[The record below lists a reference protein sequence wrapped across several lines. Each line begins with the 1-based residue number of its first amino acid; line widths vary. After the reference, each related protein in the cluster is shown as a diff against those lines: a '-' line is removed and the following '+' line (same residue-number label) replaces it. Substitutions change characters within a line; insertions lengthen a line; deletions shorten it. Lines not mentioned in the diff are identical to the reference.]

1 MSLTLPNPEASL
13 AGLVQIR
20 DAAQQRAF
28 ISNALTPPN
37 QALIES
43 ISTKIRELLP
53 RDPDLAQTLAETN
66 LYIAS
71 LLDTPLAWA
80 YANRSRAQ
88 VLYTMRQSA
97 EADLYFEKAAALFGK
112 VGLSGELGRTLVGQM
127 DNLMYLSRYTEA
139 LNLAERARAAL
150 EKAQDAQYL
159 STLEIALGNVH
170 YRLNR
175 YSESLNHYD
184 RAQGLLEKADTT
196 LAHVSLASIGL
207 NRAYVLTE
215 MNRFDEAIQSFEITK
230 EHCERHGMT
239 LWAAIA
245 DRGVSQMHFRRGN
258 YSTALRILEQ
268 VRRRHEE
275 LGDARRV
282 GLCDMDR
289 AEIYLELNLFDD
301 AETMAARAYETFH
314 RLGNRYE
321 EAKCLTH
328 QGIALFKTLQDKDA
342 EKALVAA
349 REIFVAEGNDV
360 WVGVVDLWRAQLL
373 TRQQQFSEAQEL
385 AQHAA
390 EVFEKQQ
397 APARAANAR
406 VLSAQSWLELAE
418 PASALREA
426 QKALDEIE
434 GFHAP
439 WITYQC
445 YNTLGRL
452 KELNGGIDEAEQ
464 LYLKAI
470 DQMES
475 LRGNIRLDEMR
486 MSFGRDKYQV
496 YENIVNLKL
505 NKGDSR
511 AAFEFVERSKSR
523 TLIDL
528 LEKNLE
534 TVWDTGADESPRLQR
549 IRKIREEL
557 NIFYSRLNEV
567 GTTPRSAAEAGT
579 KGEISRRE
587 QELVELLREVGSEKS
602 GWATL
607 QSMKIPEVEEVQAML
622 RPYEVLVEYYTVAD
636 RFQAFIISRN
646 KFEVVRD
653 LTTISA
659 VKTSLKGLTFQLS
672 KFHLQ
677 PAYVQSHGPML
688 LKATQHHL
696 RELYRQLI
704 EPIREKIQ
712 AQSLII
718 IPHHVL
724 HYIPFVALFDGSNYL
739 VDSHAIS
746 SGASVSVLKIC
757 REKKIQKTEQDLIL
771 AVADE
776 MTPHIN
782 EEVEALKELLPK
794 GLFFVGRE
802 AREDKLR
809 LYGPTAGK
817 LHIAAHGIFRADNP
831 MFSSLKLGDSWLNL
845 FDIFNLQLGAELTV
859 LSACETGMSA
869 VWEGD
874 ELLGLARGFLYAG
887 TPSLVVS
894 LWTVNDRSTA
904 ELMRHFY
911 GALQK
916 GDSKARAL
924 QKAVIE
930 VKAAFPHPY
939 YWAPFMLMGKS

>member
-1 MSLTLPNPEASL
+1 LVSVSLSNPEESL
-13 AGLVQIR
+13 AALAQIR
-20 DAAQQRAF
+20 DAALQRAF
-28 ISNALTPPN
+28 ISNATGTPTHV
-37 QALIES
+37 LIES

-53 RDPDLAQTLAETN
+53 RDPDLAQILAETIF
-66 LYIAS
+66 YVAS
-71 LLDTPLAWA
+71 LVDTPVAWA

-88 VLYTMRQSA
+88 VLYTMRKSA
-97 EADLYFEKAAALFGK
+97 DAEPFFNQAVELFAKA
-112 VGLSGELGRTLVGQM
+112 GLSGELGRTLVAQM

-139 LNLAERARAAL
+139 LSVAGRARSAL
-150 EKAQDAQYL
+150 DKANDIQYI
-159 STLEIALGNVH
+159 SRLEIALGNLY
-170 YRLNR
+170 YRLNK
-175 YSESLNHYD
+175 YSESLAHYD
-184 RAQGLLEKADTT
+184 RAQKTLENTDDF
-196 LAHVSLASIGL
+196 LAIASIGL

-215 MNRFDEAIQSFEITK
+215 MNRFDEAVQSFELTK
-230 EHCERHGMT
+230 EHCEKHGMT

-245 DRGVSQMHFRRGN
+245 DRGISQMHFRRGN

-268 VRRRHEE
+268 VRRKHEE
-275 LGDARRV
+275 LNDARRV

-301 AETMAARAYETFH
+301 AASIAGRAHETFE
-314 RLGNRYE
+314 RLGNKYE
-321 EAKCLTH
+321 AGKCLTY
-328 QGIALFKTLQDKDA
+328 QGIAEFKLLNDKDA

-349 REIFVAEGNDV
+349 RAIFVIEGNDV
-360 WVGVVDLWRAQLL
+360 WVAVIDLWRAQLL
-373 TRQQQFSEAQEL
+373 IRQQQFSGAQEL
-385 AQHAA
+385 AQRSA

-406 VLSAQSWLELAE
+406 VLSAQSWLELEETA
-418 PASALREA
+418 PALREA
-426 QKALDEIE
+426 QKALDELE
-434 GFHAP
+434 GYHAP
-439 WITYQC
+439 WVSYQL

-452 KELNGGIDEAEQ
+452 KEVNGATAEAEQ

-470 DQMES
+470 EQMES

-505 NKGDSR
+505 TRGDARS
-511 AAFEFVERSKSR
+511 AFQFVERSKSR

-534 TVWDTGADESPRLQR
+534 TVWDAGPDESPRLQR

-567 GTTPRSAAEAGT
+567 GSTARAAAADTVT
-579 KGEISRRE
+579 KEEISRRE
-587 QELVELLREVGSEKS
+587 HELVELLREVGSEKS

-607 QSMKIPEVEEVQAML
+607 QSMKIPQVEEVQAML
-622 RPYEVLVEYYTVAD
+622 GPDEVLIEYYTIAD
-636 RFQAFIISRN
+636 RFQAFIIGHQT
-646 KFEVVRD
+646 FDVVQD
-653 LTTISA
+653 LTTKSA
-659 VKTSLKGLTFQLS
+659 VRTSLKGLTFQLS
-672 KFHLQ
+672 KFHLG
-677 PAYVQSHGPML
+677 PVYVQNHAAHL
-688 LKATQHHL
+688 LGAIQYHL
-696 RELYRQLI
+696 GELHRNLI
-704 EPIREKIQ
+704 EPIHSKLKGR
-712 AQSLII
+712 SLIFV
-718 IPHHVL
+718 PHSLL
-724 HYIPFVALFDGSNYL
+724 HYLPFQALYDGAEYLIDSFDI
-739 VDSHAIS
+739 AR
-746 SGASVSVLKIC
+746 APSVSVLKIC
-757 REKKIQKTEQDLIL
+757 REKKIQKTEQDLVL

-776 MTPHIN
+776 MTPYIN
-782 EEVEALKELLPK
+782 EEVEALRELLPK
-794 GLFFVGRE
+794 GLFFVGSE

-809 LYGPTAGK
+809 RYGQTAGK

-904 ELMRHFY
+904 QLMRRFY
-911 GALQK
+911 EELQAGRSKSQALQE
-916 GDSKARAL
+916 
-924 QKAVIE
+924 AVLT
-930 VKAAFPHPY
+930 VKAEYPHPY
-939 YWAPFMLMGKS
+939 YWAPFILMGKS

>member
-1 MSLTLPNPEASL
+1 MVSPSSSTAEATLSA
-13 AGLVQIR
+13 LVQIR
-20 DAAQQRAF
+20 SAAEQRAF
-28 ISNALTPPN
+28 ISNTPSASN

-43 ISTKIRELLP
+43 ISTRIRELLP
-53 RDPDLAQTLAETN
+53 RDPDLAQILSETN
-66 LYIAS
+66 LHIAS
-71 LLDTPLAWA
+71 VVDTPLAWA

-88 VLYTMRQSA
+88 VLYTMRKSQDA
-97 EADLYFEKAAALFGK
+97 EPFFDKAIQLFEDAGMAAE
-112 VGLSGELGRTLVGQM
+112 VGRTLVGQI
-127 DNLMYLSRYTEA
+127 DNLMYLSRYSEA
-139 LNLAERARAAL
+139 LHVADRARAAL
-150 EKAQDAQYL
+150 ERSGDSYL
-159 STLEIALGNVH
+159 SRLEIALGNVY

-175 YSESLNHYD
+175 YNESLYHYD
-184 RAQGLLEKADTT
+184 VAWKALENTDDV
-196 LAHVSLASIGL
+196 LGVASIGL

-215 MNRFDEAIQSFEITK
+215 MNRFDEAVESFELTK

-239 LWAAIA
+239 LWAAMA
-245 DRGVSQMHFRRGN
+245 DRGISQMHFRRGN

-268 VRRRHEE
+268 VRRKHEE

-289 AEIYLELNLFDD
+289 AEIYLELNLFHD
-301 AETMAARAYETFH
+301 AVDIARRACETFN

-321 EAKCLTH
+321 AGKCLAYE
-328 QGIALFKTLQDKDA
+328 GIAEFKLLNDKEAERALLTARDIFLQ
-342 EKALVAA
+342 E
-349 REIFVAEGNDV
+349 ENDL
-360 WVGVVDLWRAQLL
+360 WVSVIDLWRAQLL
-373 TRQQQFSEAQEL
+373 IRQQQFSTAQEL

-406 VLSAQSWLELAE
+406 VLSAQSWLQLEETA
-418 PASALREA
+418 PALQEA
-426 QKALDEIE
+426 QKALAEIE
-434 GFHAP
+434 GYHAP
-439 WITYQC
+439 WVSYQC

-452 KELNGGIDEAEQ
+452 KEVNGALDEAEQ
-464 LYLKAI
+464 LYLRAI

-511 AAFEFVERSKSR
+511 GAFHFVERSKSR

-528 LEKNLE
+528 LERNLE

-557 NIFYSRLNEV
+557 NIFYSRLNEIGAAARDTATEM
-567 GTTPRSAAEAGT
+567 GTRE
-579 KGEISRRE
+579 EIARRE
-587 QELVELLREVGSEKS
+587 HELVELLREVGSEKS

-607 QSMKIPEVEEVQAML
+607 QSLSIPTVEEVQAML
-622 RPYEVLVEYYTVAD
+622 RPDEVLVEYYTVAD
-636 RFQAFIISRN
+636 RFQAFIISRDG
-646 KFEVVRD
+646 FDVVRD
-653 LTTISA
+653 FTTIPA
-659 VKTSLKGLTFQLS
+659 VRTSLKGLTFQLS
-672 KFHLQ
+672 KFHLA
-677 PAYVQSHGPML
+677 PAYVQTRAAQL
-688 LKATQHHL
+688 LQAAQHHL

-704 EPIREKIQ
+704 EPIRSKI
-712 AQSLII
+712 AARSFILV
-718 IPHHVL
+718 PHQLL
-724 HYIPFVALFDGSNYL
+724 HYLPFHCLYDGEKYM
-739 VDSHAIS
+739 VDSYDLSRAP
-746 SGASVSVLKIC
+746 SVSVLKIC
-757 REKKIQKTEQDLIL
+757 REKKIQKTEQDLVL

-776 MTPHIN
+776 MTPYIN
-782 EEVEALKELLPK
+782 EEVRALRSLLPK
-794 GLFFVGRE
+794 GLFFVGQE

-809 LYGPTAGK
+809 RYGQTAGK

-831 MFSSLKLGDSWLNL
+831 MFSSIKLGDTWLNL

-887 TPSLVVS
+887 TPSLIVS

-904 ELMRHFY
+904 QLMRRFY
-911 GALQK
+911 GALQR
-916 GDSKARAL
+916 GLSKSRAL
-924 QKAVIE
+924 QEAMIAVKSE
-930 VKAAFPHPY
+930 FPHPY
-939 YWAPFMLMGKS
+939 YWAPFILMGRS

>member
-1 MSLTLPNPEASL
+1 MTVTNPEDSL
-13 AGLVQIR
+13 ARLVQIR

-28 ISNALTPPN
+28 ISNATSLPS
-37 QALIES
+37 QAFVES
-43 ISTKIRELLP
+43 ISTKIRELLL
-53 RDPDLAQTLAETN
+53 RDPELAQVLAETN

-71 LLDTPLAWA
+71 LLDQPLAWA
-80 YANRSRAQ
+80 YANRSLAQ
-88 VLYTMRQSA
+88 VLYTMRRSA
-97 EADLYFEKAAALFGK
+97 EADAYFEKAADLFERA
-112 VGLSGELGRTLVGQM
+112 GLRGEVGRTLVGQM
-127 DNLMYLSRYTEA
+127 DNLMYLSRYSEA
-139 LNLAERARAAL
+139 LDLAERARAAL
-150 EKAQDAQYL
+150 EEAQDVSYL
-159 STLEIALGNVH
+159 STLEIALGNVY

-175 YSESLNHYD
+175 YPESLSHYD
-184 RAQGLLEKADTT
+184 RAQELLENRDNTQ
-196 LAHVSLASIGL
+196 AHASLASIGL

-215 MNRFDEAIQSFEITK
+215 MNRFDEAVQSFQITK
-230 EHCERHGMT
+230 NHCERHGLS

-268 VRRRHEE
+268 VRRRHEQ
-275 LGDARRV
+275 LDDARRV

-289 AEIYLELNLFDD
+289 AEIYLELNLFAD
-301 AETMAARAYETFH
+301 AADIAARAYDIFQ

-321 EAKCLTH
+321 TAKCLTY
-328 QGIALFKTLQDKDA
+328 QAIAYFKTFEDEDA
-342 EKALVAA
+342 EKALLAA
-349 REIFVAEGNDV
+349 REIFVNEGNDL
-360 WVGVVDLWRAQLL
+360 WVAVVDLWRAQLL
-373 TRQQQFSEAQEL
+373 TRQQQFSTAQEL
-385 AQHAA
+385 AQRSA
-390 EVFEKQQ
+390 EIFERQQ

-406 VLSAQSWLELAE
+406 VLSAQSFLELE
-418 PASALREA
+418 ERTPALREA
-426 QKALDEIE
+426 QRALDGIE

-439 WITYQC
+439 WVSYQC

-452 KELNGGIDEAEQ
+452 KELNGSIDEAEQ
-464 LYLKAI
+464 LYMKAI

-486 MSFGRDKYQV
+486 LSFGRDKYQV

-505 NKGDSR
+505 TKNDTR
-511 AAFEFVERSKSR
+511 AAFQFVERSKSR

-528 LEKNLE
+528 LERNLE
-534 TVWDTGADESPRLQR
+534 TVWDTGVDDSPRLQR

-557 NIFYSRLNEV
+557 NIFYSRLNEI
-567 GTTPRSAAEAGT
+567 GAARPTGDTATQE
-579 KGEISRRE
+579 EIARRE

-607 QSMKIPEVEEVQAML
+607 QSMKIPDVEEVQAML
-622 RPYEVLVEYYTVAD
+622 QADEVLVEYYTIGD

-646 KFEVVRD
+646 KFEIVRN
-653 LTTISA
+653 LTT
-659 VKTSLKGLTFQLS
+659 TSTVRTALKGFTFQLS

-677 PAYVQSHGPML
+677 AAYLESHAQLL
-688 LKATQHHL
+688 LKAIQYHL
-696 RELYRQLI
+696 RELYRHLI
-704 EPIREKIQ
+704 EPIQDKLDRP
-712 AQSLII
+712 SLIFV
-718 IPHHVL
+718 PHHVL
-724 HYIPFVALFDGSNYL
+724 HYVPFHALYDGANYL
-739 VDSHAIS
+739 VDAYAVSR
-746 SGASVSVLKIC
+746 GASASVLKIC
-757 REKKIQKTEQDLIL
+757 REKKIQRTEQDLVL

-782 EEVEALKELLPK
+782 EEVAALRALLPK

-809 LYGPTAGK
+809 RYGPTAGK

-904 ELMRHFY
+904 QLMRRFY
-911 GALQK
+911 EALHRGA
-916 GDSKARAL
+916 SKTRAL
-924 QKAVIE
+924 QEAILE
-930 VKAAFPHPY
+930 IKAAFPHPY
-939 YWAPFMLMGKS
+939 HWAPFILMGKS

>member
-1 MSLTLPNPEASL
+1 LVSVTLSNPEESL
-13 AGLVQIR
+13 AALAQIR
-20 DAAQQRAF
+20 DVAQQRAF
-28 ISNALTPPN
+28 ISNATGAPT

-43 ISTKIRELLP
+43 ISTRIRELLP
-53 RDPDLAQTLAETN
+53 RDPDLAQIFAETIF
-66 LYIAS
+66 YIAS
-71 LLDTPLAWA
+71 LVDTPVAWA

-88 VLYTMRQSA
+88 VLYTMRKSA
-97 EADLYFEKAAALFGK
+97 DAEPFFTEAVELFEKA
-112 VGLSGELGRTLVGQM
+112 GLSGELGRTLVAQM

-139 LNLAERARAAL
+139 LAVAGRARSAL
-150 EKAQDAQYL
+150 DKANDIQYI
-159 STLEIALGNVH
+159 SRLEIALGNLY
-170 YRLNR
+170 YRLNK
-175 YSESLNHYD
+175 YSESLAHYD
-184 RAQGLLEKADTT
+184 RAQKTLENTDDF
-196 LAHVSLASIGL
+196 LAIASIGL

-215 MNRFDEAIQSFEITK
+215 MNRFDEAVLSFELTK

-245 DRGVSQMHFRRGN
+245 DRGISQMHFRRGN

-268 VRRRHEE
+268 VRRKHEE
-275 LGDARRV
+275 LSDARRV

-301 AETMAARAYETFH
+301 AATIAARAYETFQK
-314 RLGNRYE
+314 LGNKYE
-321 EAKCLTH
+321 AGKCLAY
-328 QGIALFKTLQDKDA
+328 QGIAEFKLLNDKDA
-342 EKALVAA
+342 EKSLVTA
-349 REIFVAEGNDV
+349 REIFVREGNEV
-360 WVGVVDLWRAQLL
+360 WVAVIDLWRAQLFI
-373 TRQQQFSEAQEL
+373 RQQQFSLAQEL

-406 VLSAQSWLELAE
+406 VLSAQSWLELEETA
-418 PASALREA
+418 PALQEA
-426 QKALDEIE
+426 QKALAEIE
-434 GFHAP
+434 GYHAP
-439 WITYQC
+439 WVSYQC

-452 KELNGGIDEAEQ
+452 KEVNGATAEAEQ

-470 DQMES
+470 EQMES

-505 NKGDSR
+505 TKGDARS
-511 AAFEFVERSKSR
+511 AFQFVERSKSR

-534 TVWDTGADESPRLQR
+534 TMWDAGADESPRLQH

-567 GTTPRSAAEAGT
+567 GSTARAAAADTVT
-579 KGEISRRE
+579 KEEISRRE

-607 QSMKIPEVEEVQAML
+607 QNMKIPQVEEVQAML
-622 RPYEVLVEYYTVAD
+622 LPDEVLIEYYTIAD
-636 RFQAFIISRN
+636 RFQAFIIGH
-646 KFEVVRD
+646 KTFDVVQD
-653 LTTISA
+653 LTTKSA
-659 VKTSLKGLTFQLS
+659 VRTCLKGLTFQLS

-677 PAYVQSHGPML
+677 PAYVQEHSAQL
-688 LKATQHHL
+688 LTAIQYHL
-696 RELYRQLI
+696 RELHRLLI
-704 EPIREKIQ
+704 EPIQSKFCGP
-712 AQSLII
+712 SLIFV
-718 IPHHVL
+718 PHNLL
-724 HYIPFVALFDGSNYL
+724 HYLPFQALYDGAQYLIDSFDITR
-739 VDSHAIS
+739 AP
-746 SGASVSVLKIC
+746 SVSVLKIC
-757 REKKIQKTEQDLIL
+757 REKKIQKTEQDLVL

-776 MTPHIN
+776 MTPYIN
-782 EEVEALKELLPK
+782 EEVEALRELLPK
-794 GLFFVGRE
+794 GLFFVGSE

-809 LYGPTAGK
+809 RYGQTAGK

-831 MFSSLKLGDSWLNL
+831 MFSSIKLGDSWLNL

-859 LSACETGMSA
+859 LSACETGMST

-904 ELMRHFY
+904 QLMRRFY
-911 GALQK
+911 GGLQA
-916 GDSKARAL
+916 GQSKARAL
-924 QKAVIE
+924 QEAVVA
-930 VKAAFPHPY
+930 VKADYPHPY
-939 YWAPFMLMGKS
+939 YWAPFILMGKS